1 MFQKNIL
8 LYLLCLLISEITA
21 QQSAQTSDTTL
32 NNPSS
37 HSDQPVKKTYDT
49 LSELPRLTVTPEKTM
64 KDAFSTT
71 SSEFKTAELLNT
83 AGTANDINRV
93 LSLHPAVTIMNTV
106 DNNSLNI
113 RGGEVMENLYII
125 DGIEFETIN
134 HYSTATTSGAIGFIT
149 ADNVDRV
156 RVNMVMQ
163 PSFTPRNSSVIEI
176 DLKDIPDKQLKG
188 QVDLNISGLSLQMQG
203 KTRQESPAFLFNGRW
218 MDMKPLEMFT
228 RGVWS
233 QYGDLLLKGTTTL
246 NDYQSLG
253 LVSVVSYDKSRA
265 TTNWDKQY
273 PYAKYQKELL
283 QAGGG
288 MFHILSKGNI
298 INRVTL
304 SAGIEN
310 GEYAWENSVTYK
322 VPIWKDTFV
331 LRQYGDDV
339 VRSFRRDLV
348 GFKDTVM
355 TYLIA
360 DSYKEKIHLLL
371 NESISLELSDCMIM
385 EAGARVKGIDAT
397 NTEKAEFYDH
407 GDSVPGTYETG
418 SYFQGQL
425 KHDRMTMVVGARCDY
440 FSSIDDFGVA
450 PYLGCIYNNEFNGIF
465 KLQCAYSYQEPPIFR
480 KYYQWFYL
488 NNCDVSGFILQRC
501 LQSSLLYEKNF
512 KRNVCFSAEVYGK
525 YYNKEYPYKKPY
537 TVRADTG
544 WRGNDGYWRVRVA
557 EADGKKVAA
566 GLEVSLHNETGK
578 KFRYRLALSIGKVK
592 NRFTDKKWYNDEN
605 DIRAALKTVVS
616 AKLKKYHHFSFTS
629 IISDGRPYSSTDT
642 LAPRSEWFVRR
653 FDPTFFISARYSF
666 IYTGKRLSLGTYV
679 DVQNIFNQTHTIAM
693 REINN
698 KTRAP
703 REMDGILPTAG
714 LTVSF

>member
-1 MFQKNIL
+1 MFLKNIL
-8 LYLLCLLISEITA
+8 LYLLCLFISEITA
-21 QQSAQTSDTTL
+21 QQSAQTSDATL
-32 NNPSS
+32 NNTSS
-37 HSDQPVKKTYDT
+37 HSAKPVKKTYDT
-49 LSELPRLTVTPEKTM
+49 LSELPRLTVTPEKSM
-64 KDAFSTT
+64 KDAFSTR
-71 SSEFKTAELLNT
+71 SSEFKAAELLNT

-113 RGGEVMENLYII
+113 RGGDATENLYII

-134 HYSTATTSGAIGFIT
+134 HYASETTSGAIGFIT

-156 RVNMVMQ
+156 RINMVMQ

-176 DLKDIPDKQLKG
+176 DLKDIPDKRLKG
-188 QVDLNISGLSLQMQG
+188 QVDLNISGLSLQLHG

-228 RGVWS
+228 RGIWS

-246 NDYQSLG
+246 NDNQSLG

-273 PYAKYQKELL
+273 PDANFQKELF

-288 MFHILSKGNI
+288 MFHIVSKDNI
-298 INRVTL
+298 INRITL
-304 SAGIEN
+304 SAGIESN
-310 GEYAWENSVTYK
+310 EYVWENFVTYK

-331 LRQYGDDV
+331 LGQFGDDV

-348 GFKDTVM
+348 GYKDTVM

-371 NESISLELSDCMIM
+371 NESISLKLSDCMII
-385 EAGARVKGIDAT
+385 EAGARVKGIDVT
-397 NTEKAEFYDH
+397 STEKAEFFDF

-418 SYFQGQL
+418 GYFQGQL
-425 KHDRMTMVVGARCDY
+425 RLNRVTMVTGARCDY

-450 PYLGCIYNNEFNGIF
+450 PYLGCIYDKENNGIF

-480 KYYQWFYL
+480 KYSQWFYID
-488 NNCDVSGFILQRC
+488 CDVSGFTLQRC

-512 KRNVCFSAEVYGK
+512 KRNVCFSAEIYGK
-525 YYNKEYPYKKPY
+525 FYNKEYPYKKPY
-537 TVRADTG
+537 TMRVYTG
-544 WRGNDGYWRVRVA
+544 WWGDDGYWRVRVA

-566 GLEVSLHNETGK
+566 GLEVSLHNETEK
-578 KFRYRLALSIGKVK
+578 NFRYRLALSIGKVK

-605 DIRAALKTVVS
+605 DIRAALKTVLS

-629 IISDGRPYSSTDT
+629 IIADGRPYSNTDT
-642 LAPRSEWFVRR
+642 LTPRSEWFVKR
-653 FDPTFFISARYSF
+653 FDPTIFISARYSC

-679 DVQNIFNQTHTIAM
+679 DVQNILNQTHTIAM